1 MEPSQQLRQYRPGQC
16 DGASRRHES
25 RRIVVFSLL
34 LTPLFTAGC
43 GLHPA
48 ENNIARKQAGNTL
61 ASIGPITQNEIAAG
75 HIPGAVILV
84 GHAGRVVLRAAY
96 GASSI
101 VPTPQPM
108 RLDAIFDLA
117 SLTKVVATTI
127 AVMQLAETGRLSL
140 DAPVALYWPAFAA
153 HGKDE
158 ITIRQLLTHTSG
170 LRPDLPDSGTW
181 SGESSALARIAAER
195 PLSPPGSEFVY
206 SDLNFIVLGAV
217 VERLSGQSLDGYT
230 QQHIFTPLGMTD
242 TGFNPPPEQLSR
254 VVPTD
259 IEQGTLRWGQV
270 QDPTAYR
277 MGGVAGHAGLFSTAD
292 DLARFCEML
301 LNRGSLDGVQI
312 LRPDTVALMTSPITL
327 PGGVQRGLGWDMA
340 SPYATGLGTEFS
352 PGSYGHT
359 GYTGTALWIDP
370 AADTFLIILTSRL
383 HPDYQGDARPLRQQV
398 AHVVALVFPPDVASR
413 Q

>member
-1 MEPSQQLRQYRPGQC
+1 
-16 DGASRRHES
+16 
-25 RRIVVFSLL
+25 
-34 LTPLFTAGC
+34 
-43 GLHPA
+43 
-48 ENNIARKQAGNTL
+48 
-61 ASIGPITQNEIAAG
+61 
-75 HIPGAVILV
+75 
-84 GHAGRVVLRAAY
+84 
-96 GASSI
+96 
-101 VPTPQPM
+101 M

-259 IEQGTLRWGQV
+259 IEQGTLRWWQV

-383 HPDYQGDARPLRQQV
+383 HPDDQGDARPLRQQV